1 MVLQTHAFSV
11 SSAERR
17 EGRHIPIATNFTQT
31 SCQSHVKKKKKRT
44 HTNVAHSFTTRDTGT
59 RCCTCIRG
67 VSAALRLKRRLRDS
81 RHSSAWF
88 IYGRCHRTDGP
99 GSYTPQQITLSCL
112 PTLLEWHT
120 LTPAHTHVFQL
131 CNCH

>member
-17 EGRHIPIATNFTQT
+17 AGHIPIATNFTQT
-31 SCQSHVKKKKKRT
+31 SCQSHVKKKRT
-44 HTNVAHSFTTRDTGT
+44 HTNVAHSFTIRDTGT
-59 RCCTCIRG
+59 RYCTCIGG

-88 IYGRCHRTDGP
+88 TYGRCHRTDGA
-99 GSYTPQQITLSCL
+99 GSYTPQPITLSCL
-112 PTLLEWHT
+112 PTLLDWHT
-120 LTPAHTHVFQL
+120 LTRAHTHVFQL
-131 CNCH
+131 CNRY